1 MPSAIRNP
9 QSAIPITGLGLLTPL
24 GHSPYQTWQALCAG
38 RRITDRCANL
48 PGAGDIDPV
57 TLVQS
62 IGHIAVARH
71 TCDDPAVELAERA
84 ARQAITEAGIG
95 DDQPL
100 PMVMACSKGAMH
112 AAALSPLPCRER
124 VRVDRSI
131 TDNPTFLP
139 APLGPVSYVVERLR
153 KRLHIGP
160 VRQVVAAC
168 ASSLIGL
175 HLARQWLLH
184 ENVNRVL
191 VVTTEAALVP
201 MFIHSYRRLGVL
213 PKLTVDD
220 YRGHPLDERR
230 HGFVLTEVAA
240 AMLLELSPKRRPLAY
255 LADTAV
261 ASEADDIM
269 RLSPDRPALRHVAER
284 LFAGHT
290 SGGIDLLHPHAT
302 GTPDND
308 ASELAAYA
316 DELAVC
322 RLPFAVEDQA
332 MHNHPNRKPQTA
344 SRKLFPDVYACKG
357 ALGHGL
363 GSAGLTAA
371 VLAVLCAKTQTRP
384 PMPWL
389 TQPIQTPLRLAV
401 EPDGR
406 AIRRQ
411 ALFAAGFG
419 GHVAGAIIQAP

>member
-1 MPSAIRNP
+1 MQSAIRNP
-9 QSAIPITGLGLLTPL
+9 QSAIPISGLGLLTPL

-38 RRITDRCANL
+38 RCITDRCVNL
-48 PGAGDIDPV
+48 PDDIDPV
-57 TLVQS
+57 ALVQS
-62 IGHIAVARH
+62 VGHIAVARH
-71 TCDDPAVELAERA
+71 TSDDPAVELAERA

-95 DDQPL
+95 GGRDSL
-100 PMVMACSKGAMH
+100 KRVTPMVLACSKGAMH
-112 AAALSPLPCRER
+112 SASC
-124 VRVDRSI
+124 
-131 TDNPTFLP
+131 TM
-139 APLGPVSYVVERLR
+139 PLGPVSYLVERLR
-153 KRLHIGP
+153 RRLNIGP

-184 ENVNRVL
+184 ENVKRVL

-213 PKLTVDD
+213 PRLTVDD
-220 YRGHPLDERR
+220 YRGYPLDERR
-230 HGFVLTEVAA
+230 NGFVLTEVAA
-240 AMLLELSPKRRPLAY
+240 AMMLELQPSREPLAY
-255 LADTAV
+255 LTDTAV

-269 RLSPDRPALRHVAER
+269 RLSPDRPALRHVAQR
-284 LFAGHT
+284 LFAGHP
-290 SGGIDLLHPHAT
+290 SGGGPIDLLHPHAT
-302 GTPDND
+302 GTLDND

-316 DELAVC
+316 DALAVGGW
-322 RLPFAVEDQA
+322 RFALEDPA

-344 SRKLFPDVYACKG
+344 NRQLFPDVYACKG

-389 TQPIQTPLRLAV
+389 SEPIQTPLRLAI

-419 GHVAGAIIQAP
+419 GHVAGAVIQAP